1 MLASLLQCDMYS
13 SSHWGQMCLEQYG
26 ATVLIMLAILEP
38 LGANVLTEPLGANV
52 LVACAC
58 ASLCDNSRRG
68 VHGTLVFLI
77 RRCSRIS
84 GPRQGRHPPLDR
96 WAEFAIKAAMD
107 DANVGGTT
115 THIAWK
121 SIHDMSDAELKTYES
136 FINTLLAQHLR
147 PGGPQAD
154 LALIMT
160 PTIWDLLET
169 CANVSDLRE
178 ERERQ
183 AVLQRGDEAAPT
195 CPATTG
201 SSHSVEP
208 GVGGATSSATS
219 APSRSTT
226 S

>member
-26 ATVLIMLAILEP
+26 AAVLIMLAILEP

-68 VHGTLVFLI
+68 VHGTLLFLI

-136 FINTLLAQHLR
+136 FINTRRPQHPTHQEHDSR
-147 PGGPQAD
+147 P
-154 LALIMT
+154 
-160 PTIWDLLET
+160 
-169 CANVSDLRE
+169 
-178 ERERQ
+178 
-183 AVLQRGDEAAPT
+183 
-195 CPATTG
+195 
-201 SSHSVEP
+201 
-208 GVGGATSSATS
+208 
-219 APSRSTT
+219 
-226 S
+226 